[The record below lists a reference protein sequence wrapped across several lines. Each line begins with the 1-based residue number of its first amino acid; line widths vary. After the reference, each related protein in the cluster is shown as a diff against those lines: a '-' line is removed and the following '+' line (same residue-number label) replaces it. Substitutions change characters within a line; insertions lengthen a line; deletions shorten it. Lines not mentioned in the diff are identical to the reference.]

1 MMRRGVGRGVQAAG
15 GRHFGVRVA
24 AVGLAMAAARALD
37 LASTH
42 MFDPDLLGE
51 QNLLRT
57 LFGAGFATLVAVNV
71 AVVALLCLL
80 YARSL
85 RLQPRIDPPPA
96 GLGLAAFLS
105 FFLYAGHHPWWH
117 IAFRRPGRTRARW
130 LLGRMVPWPAI
141 GVSLLAVAG
150 NVLAHSGGAASR
162 AWTALVGG
170 PVRLVLTLATFVLL
184 VLAAWL
190 CAEYLAYRAVGA
202 PRSAGG

>member
-1 MMRRGVGRGVQAAG
+1 
-15 GRHFGVRVA
+15 
-24 AVGLAMAAARALD
+24 MAAARGLD

-42 MFDPDLLGE
+42 LFDPDLLGE

-71 AVVALLCLL
+71 AVVALLCGL
-80 YARSL
+80 YARSP
-85 RLQPRIDPPPA
+85 RPQPRIDPPPP
-96 GLGLAAFLS
+96 GLALSPFLS

-141 GVSLLAVAG
+141 GVSLLAVTG
-150 NVLAHSGGAASR
+150 NVLAHSGGAPSR
-162 AWTALVGG
+162 AWGALVGG

-184 VLAAWL
+184 VIATWL
-190 CAEYLAYRAVGA
+190 CAEYLAYRAVG
-202 PRSAGG
+202 PRAGDA

>member
-1 MMRRGVGRGVQAAG
+1 MRG
-15 GRHFGVRVA
+15 GRIRMA

-42 MFDPDLLGE
+42 LFDPGLLGE

-71 AVVALLCLL
+71 AVVALLCWL
-80 YARSL
+80 YGRSI
-85 RLQPRIDPPPA
+85 RLGPRVDPPPA
-96 GLGLAAFLS
+96 GLALAPFLS

-150 NVLAHSGGAASR
+150 NILAHSGEAPAQ
-162 AWTALVGG
+162 AWAALVGG
-170 PVRLVLTLATFVLL
+170 PVRLVLTLATFILMV
-184 VLAAWL
+184 VAAWL
-190 CAEYLAYRAVGA
+190 GGEYLAYRVARG
-202 PRSAGG
+202 PRAGDG